1 MENTTQKPRIGLA
14 YLRVSSDQQAKSG
27 LGISGQ
33 KEHIRN
39 YAKSQGIRI
48 KKYYCDAGIS
58 GAKGI
63 DNRPALAQMLEDLS
77 DGQVILCAKRDRL
90 SRDAF
95 LNMWIEKEAGKV
107 NAQIESACGEGN
119 GDNPASEMMRRIVD
133 AFSQY
138 ERQLVSE
145 RTKIAL
151 KKAKERGTTL
161 GKPPYGYKRDSIGR
175 MVKNPDTYPI
185 RERMVELYEDGNG
198 WSAICHILNDEGV
211 LSQTGKKWSPTVVMR
226 ILSKEN
232 LAKTQQAVL
241 EEQEATNK
249 ELNEWE
255 KE

>member
-1 MENTTQKPRIGLA
+1 MENMTQKPRIGLA
-14 YLRVSSDQQAKSG
+14 YLRVSTDAQKLSG
-27 LGISGQ
+27 LGLSSQ
-33 KEHIRN
+33 KERIKN

-58 GAKGI
+58 GAKGVN
-63 DNRPALAQMLEDLS
+63 NRPELAQMLEDLS
-77 DGQVILCAKRDRL
+77 EGQVILCAKRDRL

-119 GDNPASEMMRRIVD
+119 GDDPASEMMRRIVD

-138 ERQLVSE
+138 ERQMISE
-145 RTKIAL
+145 RTKLAL
-151 KKAKERGTTL
+151 KKAKDKGTRL

-185 RERMVELYEDGNG
+185 RERMVELYEDGKG
-198 WSAICHILNDEGV
+198 WSAICHILNDDGV
-211 LSQTGKKWSPTVVMR
+211 PSQTGKKWNPTVVMR

-241 EEQEATNK
+241 EEQDATNK

-255 KE
+255 K